1 MRSKIFAL
9 SICILCFPAFLFA
22 QEAAN
27 INIEDMQICSSVEN
41 RQPIGISS
49 SFSADVDRVCCFTKL
64 SSDQDMTS
72 ISHVWYYNDKEMADI
87 ELQIKAKTWRTWSS
101 KKILNSW
108 TGKWRVD
115 IVSPGGEVLATKEFN
130 IE

>member
-9 SICILCFPAFLFA
+9 SVCIVFFSTFLFA
-22 QEAAN
+22 QGAAN
-27 INIEDMQICSSVEN
+27 ITVEEIEICSSVEN

-49 SFSADVDRVCCFTKL
+49 SFSADVGTVCCFTRL
-64 SSDQDMTS
+64 SSDQDTTS
-72 ISHVWYYNDKEMADI
+72 IHHVWYYNDKEMADI

-108 TGKWRVD
+108 TGTWRVD
-115 IVSPGGEVLATKEFN
+115 ILSPGGEVLATKEFN

>member
-1 MRSKIFAL
+1 
-9 SICILCFPAFLFA
+9 
-22 QEAAN
+22 
-27 INIEDMQICSSVEN
+27 MQICSSVEN

-49 SFSADVDRVCCFTKL
+49 SFSADVDCVCCFTKL